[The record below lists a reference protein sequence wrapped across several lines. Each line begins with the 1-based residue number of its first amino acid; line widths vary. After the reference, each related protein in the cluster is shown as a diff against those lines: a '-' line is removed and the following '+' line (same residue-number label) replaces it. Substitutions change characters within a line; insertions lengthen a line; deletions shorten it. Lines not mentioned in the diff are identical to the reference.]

1 MLHST
6 STISTHPASVT
17 EPFWVRLL
25 LIGTGL
31 GFMLLFLVMPLLIVF
46 FAGFAEG
53 IRFYFVSLVDPH
65 ALAALRLTL
74 FTAAIVVPM
83 NLIFGVCAS
92 WCITKFE
99 FYGKSLLITLI
110 DIPFAIS
117 PVIAGLLFI
126 VLFGAGSTL
135 GEFLESH
142 GLKIVFATPG
152 IVIATLFVTFPF
164 VARELIPIMQSQG
177 IEEEEAARVLGAR
190 GWQIFWRV
198 TLPNIKWGLLYGI
211 ILCNARAMGEFGAVM
226 AVSGAV
232 PGVSNTLPLH
242 IENVYQGT
250 PSTPAFAVASLLAM
264 LAMLTLL
271 IKTIVEIKGQN
282 DLQKSVRDEK

>member
-1 MLHST
+1 MLP
-6 STISTHPASVT
+6 TIHANSPRPASVT
-17 EPFWVRLL
+17 EPLWVRSL
-25 LIGTGL
+25 LIATAL
-31 GFMLLFLVMPLLIVF
+31 GFMLLFLVLPLLIVF
-46 FAGFAEG
+46 VAGFADG
-53 IRFYFVSLVDPH
+53 VRFYFASLVDPH

-74 FTAAIVVPM
+74 FTAVIVVPM
-83 NLIFGVCAS
+83 NLVFGVCAS
-92 WCITKFE
+92 WCIAKFE

-126 VLFGAGSTL
+126 VLFGANSVL

-142 GLKIVFATPG
+142 GIKIVFATPG

-164 VARELIPIMQSQG
+164 VARELIPIMQAQG

-198 TLPNIKWGLLYGI
+198 TLPNIKWGVLYGV

-226 AVSGAV
+226 VVSGAV
-232 PGVSNTLPLH
+232 GGRSMTLP
-242 IENVYQGT
+242 VYIDAMYHSV

-264 LAMLTLL
+264 LAMFTLL
-271 IKTIVEIKGQN
+271 IKTIVEMKQTAEAN
-282 DLQKSVRDEK
+282 DK

>member
-1 MLHST
+1 MFPTPST
-6 STISTHPASVT
+6 VSARPSSVT
-17 EPFWVRLL
+17 EPFWVRSLL
-25 LIGTGL
+25 VAVAL
-31 GFMLLFLVMPLLIVF
+31 GFMLLFLVLPLLVVF
-46 FAGFAEG
+46 VAGFAEG
-53 IRFYFVSLVDPH
+53 IHYYFASLTNSK

-74 FTAAIVVPM
+74 FTTAIVVPM
-83 NLIFGVCAS
+83 NLVFGVCAS

-117 PVIAGLLFI
+117 PVIAGMLFI

-135 GEFLESH
+135 GTFLESH
-142 GLKIVFATPG
+142 GIKIVFATPG

-198 TLPNIKWGLLYGI
+198 TLPNIKWGILYGV

-226 AVSGAV
+226 VVSGAV
-232 PGVSNTLPLH
+232 GGVSSTLPLH
-242 IENVYQGT
+242 IENVYWEN

-264 LAMLTLL
+264 LAMLTLF
-271 IKTIVEIKGQN
+271 IKTLVEIKSKN
-282 DLQKSVRDEK
+282 DLKNE